1 MAKAKPFM
9 IVEMPIVKQDVD
21 YAAECV
27 TDFLYDEFET
37 EVFEMLGFNGKAF
50 REEIMTFK
58 PFLEAVKEAVSKH
71 GYEALECPY
80 DYIDYDDLYA
90 TKEWKSLFS
99 VCQQLQQVLIDIE
112 REDSVETACADAI
125 MTLKRA
131 GFKIVKA

>member
-9 IVEMPIVKQDVD
+9 IVEMPVEQRDVA

-27 TDFLYDEFET
+27 TDFLYDEFES

-50 REEIMTFK
+50 REELMTFE

-80 DYIDYDDLYA
+80 DYIDYDDVYA
-90 TKEWKSLFS
+90 TKQWKSLFA
-99 VCQQLQQVLIDIE
+99 VCQQLTQVIVDIE
-112 REDSVETACADAI
+112 RESSVETACADAI

-131 GFKIVKA
+131 GFKITRA

>member
-9 IVEMPIVKQDVD
+9 IVEMPVEQRDVA

-27 TDFLYDEFET
+27 TDFLYDEFES

-50 REEIMTFK
+50 REELMTFE

-80 DYIDYDDLYA
+80 DYVDFDDIYI
-90 TKEWKSLFS
+90 TKEWKSLFA
-99 VCQQLQQVLIDIE
+99 VCQQLTQVIVDIE

-131 GFKIVKA
+131 GFKITRA

>member
-9 IVEMPIVKQDVD
+9 IVEMPVEQRDVA

-27 TDFLYDEFET
+27 TDFLYDEFES

-50 REEIMTFK
+50 REELLTFE
-58 PFLEAVKEAVSKH
+58 PFLEEVKEAVSKH

-80 DYIDYDDLYA
+80 DYIDYHDVYA
-90 TKEWKSLFS
+90 TKEWKSLWR
-99 VCQQLQQVLIDIE
+99 VCNELQQVLVDIE
-112 REDSVETACADAI
+112 RESSVETACADAI

-131 GFKIVKA
+131 GFKITRA

>member
-9 IVEMPIVKQDVD
+9 IVEMPVEQRDVA

-27 TDFLYDEFET
+27 TDFLYDEFES
-37 EVFEMLGFNGKAF
+37 EVFDMLGFSGKAF
-50 REEIMTFK
+50 REELMTFK
-58 PFLEAVKEAVSKH
+58 PFLEVVKEAVSKH

-80 DYIDYDDLYA
+80 DYVDFDDIYS
-90 TKEWKSLFS
+90 TKEWRSLFS
-99 VCQQLQQVLIDIE
+99 VCELLQEIWNDAE

-131 GFKIVKA
+131 GFKITRA

>member
-9 IVEMPIVKQDVD
+9 IVEMPVEKYDVA

-27 TDFLYDEFET
+27 TDFLYDEFES

-50 REEIMTFK
+50 REELMTFE
-58 PFLEAVKEAVSKH
+58 PFLEAVKDAVSKH

-80 DYIDYDDLYA
+80 DFVDFDDVYSSKEFRSLY
-90 TKEWKSLFS
+90 S
-99 VCQQLQQVLIDIE
+99 VCEDLQEILVDIE
-112 REDSVETACADAI
+112 REDSVESACADAI

-131 GFKIVKA
+131 GFKITRA

>member
-1 MAKAKPFM
+1 MAKATPFM
-9 IVEMPIVKQDVD
+9 IVEMPVEQRDVE

-50 REEIMTFK
+50 REELMTFE
-58 PFLEAVKEAVSKH
+58 PFLEEVKEAVSKH
-71 GYEALECPY
+71 GYEALEYPY
-80 DYIDYDDLYA
+80 DYIDYDDVYA
-90 TKEWKSLFS
+90 TKQWKSLFA
-99 VCQQLQQVLIDIE
+99 VCQQLQQVLVDIE
-112 REDSVETACADAI
+112 RESSVETACADAI

>member
-9 IVEMPIVKQDVD
+9 IVEMPVEKRDVE

-50 REEIMTFK
+50 REELMTFE
-58 PFLEAVKEAVSKH
+58 PFLEEVKEAVSKH

-80 DYIDYDDLYA
+80 DYIDYHDVYA

-99 VCQQLQQVLIDIE
+99 VCQQLTQVIVDIE
-112 REDSVETACADAI
+112 RESSVETACADAI

>member
-1 MAKAKPFM
+1 MTKAKPFM
-9 IVEMPIVKQDVD
+9 IVEMPVEKYDVA

-50 REEIMTFK
+50 REELLTFE
-58 PFLEAVKEAVSKH
+58 PFLEAVKDAVSKH

-80 DYIDYDDLYA
+80 DFIDFDDIYI
-90 TKEWKSLFS
+90 TKQWKSLFS
-99 VCQQLQQVLIDIE
+99 VCELLQEIWNDVE
-112 REDSVETACADAI
+112 HEDSVETACADAI

>member
-9 IVEMPIVKQDVD
+9 IVEMPVEQRDVA

-27 TDFLYDEFET
+27 TDYLYDEFES

-50 REEIMTFK
+50 REELLTFE
-58 PFLEAVKEAVSKH
+58 PFLEAVKDAVSRH

-80 DYIDYDDLYA
+80 DYVDFDDVYI
-90 TKEWKSLFS
+90 TKEWKSLFA
-99 VCQQLQQVLIDIE
+99 VCQQLTQVIVDIE

-131 GFKIVKA
+131 GFKITRA

>member
-9 IVEMPIVKQDVD
+9 IVEIPVEKYDVA

-27 TDFLYDEFET
+27 TDFLYDEFES

-50 REEIMTFK
+50 REEIMTFA
-58 PFLEAVKEAVSKH
+58 PFLECVKEAVSKH

-80 DYIDYDDLYA
+80 DYIDYDDVYA

-99 VCQQLQQVLIDIE
+99 VCQQLQEVLVDIE
-112 REDSVETACADAI
+112 REDSVESACADAI

-131 GFKIVKA
+131 GFKITRA

>member
-9 IVEMPIVKQDVD
+9 IVEMPIIKQDVD

-27 TDFLYDEFET
+27 TDFLYDEFES
-37 EVFEMLGFNGKAF
+37 EVFEMLGFSGKAF
-50 REEIMTFK
+50 REEIMTFA
-58 PFLEAVKEAVSKH
+58 PFLEVVKEAVSKH

-80 DYIDYDDLYA
+80 DYIDYDDVYA

-99 VCQQLQQVLIDIE
+99 VCQQLQQVLVDIE
-112 REDSVETACADAI
+112 RESSVETACADAI

-131 GFKIVKA
+131 GFQIVKA

>member
-9 IVEMPIVKQDVD
+9 IVEMPVEQRDVA

-27 TDFLYDEFET
+27 TDFLYDEFES

-50 REEIMTFK
+50 REELMTFA
-58 PFLEAVKEAVSKH
+58 PFLEVVKEAVSKH

-80 DYIDYDDLYA
+80 DYVDFDDIYI
-90 TKEWKSLFS
+90 TKEWKSLFA
-99 VCQQLQQVLIDIE
+99 VCQQLTQVIVDIE

-131 GFKIVKA
+131 GFKITRA

>member
-9 IVEMPIVKQDVD
+9 IVEMPVEKYDVA

-27 TDFLYDEFET
+27 TDFLYDEFES

-50 REEIMTFK
+50 REELMTFE
-58 PFLEAVKEAVSKH
+58 PFLECVKEGVSKH

-80 DYIDYDDLYA
+80 DFIDFDDVYSTKQWRSLYN
-90 TKEWKSLFS
+90 
-99 VCQQLQQVLIDIE
+99 VCEELQAIIAD
-112 REDSVETACADAI
+112 VETYDGRNEACEEAI

-131 GFKIVKA
+131 GFKITRA

>member
-9 IVEMPIVKQDVD
+9 IVEMPVEKYDVA

-50 REEIMTFK
+50 REELMTFE
-58 PFLEAVKEAVSKH
+58 PFLEVVKEAVSKH

-80 DYIDYDDLYA
+80 DYIDFDDIYS

-99 VCQQLQQVLIDIE
+99 VCQELTQVIVDIE

-131 GFKIVKA
+131 GFKITRA

>member
-9 IVEMPIVKQDVD
+9 IVEMPVEQRDVA

-27 TDFLYDEFET
+27 TDFLYDEFES

-50 REEIMTFK
+50 REELMTFA
-58 PFLEAVKEAVSKH
+58 PFLEVVKEAVSKH

-80 DYIDYDDLYA
+80 DYVDFDDVYSS
-90 TKEWKSLFS
+90 KEFRSLFS
-99 VCQQLQQVLIDIE
+99 VCEDLQEILVDIE

-131 GFKIVKA
+131 GFKITRA

>member
-9 IVEMPIVKQDVD
+9 IVEMPVEQRDVA

-27 TDFLYDEFET
+27 TDFLYDEFEL
-37 EVFEMLGFNGKAF
+37 EVFEMLGFSGKLF
-50 REEIMTFK
+50 RQELMTFE
-58 PFLEAVKEAVSKH
+58 PFLEAVKDAVSRN

-80 DYIDYDDLYA
+80 DYVDFDDVYI
-90 TKEWKSLFS
+90 TKEWRSLFS
-99 VCQQLQQVLIDIE
+99 VCELLQEIWNDVE
-112 REDSVETACADAI
+112 HEDSVETACADAI

>member
-1 MAKAKPFM
+1 MAKKPFM
-9 IVEMPIVKQDVD
+9 IVEMPVEQRDVA

-37 EVFEMLGFNGKAF
+37 EVFEMLGFNGKLF
-50 REEIMTFK
+50 RQELMTFE
-58 PFLEAVKEAVSKH
+58 PFLEAVKDAVSKH

-80 DYIDYDDLYA
+80 DYVDFDDVYSSKEFRSLY
-90 TKEWKSLFS
+90 S
-99 VCQQLQQVLIDIE
+99 VCEDLQEILVDIE

>member
-9 IVEMPIVKQDVD
+9 IVEMPVEKYDVA

-50 REEIMTFK
+50 REELMTFE
-58 PFLEAVKEAVSKH
+58 PFLEAVKDAVSKH

-80 DYIDYDDLYA
+80 DYVYFDGVYSSKEFRSLY
-90 TKEWKSLFS
+90 S
-99 VCQQLQQVLIDIE
+99 VCEDLQEILVDIE

-131 GFKIVKA
+131 GFKITRA

>member
-1 MAKAKPFM
+1 MAKATPFM
-9 IVEMPIVKQDVD
+9 IVEMPVEQRDVE
-21 YAAECV
+21 YAAECI
-27 TDFLYDEFET
+27 TDNLYDEFDS

-50 REEIMTFK
+50 REELMTFE
-58 PFLEAVKEAVSKH
+58 PFLEEVKEAVSKH

>member
-9 IVEMPIVKQDVD
+9 IVEMPVEKSDVA

-37 EVFEMLGFNGKAF
+37 EVFEMLGFNGKLF
-50 REEIMTFK
+50 REELMTFE
-58 PFLEAVKEAVSKH
+58 PFLEEVKEAVSKH

-80 DYIDYDDLYA
+80 DYIDYDDLYR
-90 TKEWKSLFS
+90 TKEWKSLWR
-99 VCQQLQQVLIDIE
+99 VCNELQQVLVDIE
-112 REDSVETACADAI
+112 RESSVETACADAI

-131 GFKIVKA
+131 GFKITRA

>member
-9 IVEMPIVKQDVD
+9 IVEMPVEKYDVA

-27 TDFLYDEFET
+27 TDFLYDEFES

-50 REEIMTFK
+50 REELLTFE
-58 PFLEAVKEAVSKH
+58 PFLEAVKDAVSKH

-80 DYIDYDDLYA
+80 DYVDFDDLYI
-90 TKEWKSLFS
+90 TKEWKSLWR
-99 VCQQLQQVLIDIE
+99 VCNELQQVLVDIE

-131 GFKIVKA
+131 GFKITRA

>member
-9 IVEMPIVKQDVD
+9 IVEMPVEQRDVA

-27 TDFLYDEFET
+27 TDYLYDEFES

-50 REEIMTFK
+50 REELMTFE
-58 PFLEAVKEAVSKH
+58 PFLEAVKDAVSKH

-80 DYIDYDDLYA
+80 DYVDFDDIYI

-99 VCQQLQQVLIDIE
+99 VCQQLTQVIVDIE

>member
-9 IVEMPIVKQDVD
+9 IVEMPVEKYDVA

-27 TDFLYDEFET
+27 TDYLYDEFES

-50 REEIMTFK
+50 REELLTFE
-58 PFLEAVKEAVSKH
+58 PFLEAVKDAVSKH

-80 DYIDYDDLYA
+80 DFIDYDDIYI
-90 TKEWKSLFS
+90 TKEWKSLYS
-99 VCQQLQQVLIDIE
+99 VCELLQEILVDIE

-131 GFKIVKA
+131 GFKITRA

>member
-9 IVEMPIVKQDVD
+9 IVEMPIDKRDVA

-27 TDFLYDEFET
+27 TDFLYDEFEI
-37 EVFEMLGFNGKAF
+37 EVFEMLYFNGKEF
-50 REEIMTFK
+50 REELMTFE
-58 PFLEAVKEAVSKH
+58 PFLEVVKEAVSKH

-80 DYIDYDDLYA
+80 DFIDFDDLYS
-90 TKEWKSLFS
+90 TKQWKSLYS
-99 VCQQLQQVLIDIE
+99 VCEELQAIIAD
-112 REDSVETACADAI
+112 VETYEGRNEDCEAAI

>member
-9 IVEMPIVKQDVD
+9 IVEMPVEKYDVA

-27 TDFLYDEFET
+27 TDFLYDEFES
-37 EVFEMLGFNGKAF
+37 EVFEMLGFSGKLF
-50 REEIMTFK
+50 REELMTFA
-58 PFLEAVKEAVSKH
+58 PFLEEVKEAVSKH

-80 DYIDYDDLYA
+80 DYIDYDDVYA
-90 TKEWKSLFS
+90 TKEWKSLWR
-99 VCQQLQQVLIDIE
+99 VCNELQQVLVDIE

-131 GFKIVKA
+131 GFKITRA

>member
-9 IVEMPIVKQDVD
+9 IVEMPVEQRDVA

-37 EVFEMLGFNGKAF
+37 EVFEMLGFSGKLF
-50 REEIMTFK
+50 RQELMTFE
-58 PFLEAVKEAVSKH
+58 PFLEAVKDAVSKH

-80 DYIDYDDLYA
+80 DYVDFDDVYI
-90 TKEWKSLFS
+90 TKEFRSLYS
-99 VCQQLQQVLIDIE
+99 VCEDLQEILVDIE
-112 REDSVETACADAI
+112 RESSVETACADAI

-131 GFKIVKA
+131 GFKITRA

>member
-9 IVEMPIVKQDVD
+9 VVEMPVDKSDVA

-50 REEIMTFK
+50 REELLTFE
-58 PFLEAVKEAVSKH
+58 PFLEAVKDAVSRH

-80 DYIDYDDLYA
+80 DYIDYDDLYR

-99 VCQQLQQVLIDIE
+99 VCEQLTQVIVDIE
-112 REDSVETACADAI
+112 RESSVETACADAI

>member
-1 MAKAKPFM
+1 MAKATPFM
-9 IVEMPIVKQDVD
+9 IVEMPVEKYDVA

-50 REEIMTFK
+50 REELLTFE
-58 PFLEAVKEAVSKH
+58 PFLEEVKEAVSKH

-80 DYIDYDDLYA
+80 DYIDYDDVYA
-90 TKEWKSLFS
+90 TKEWKSLWR
-99 VCQQLQQVLIDIE
+99 VCNELQQVLVDIE
-112 REDSVETACADAI
+112 RESSVESACADAI

-131 GFKIVKA
+131 GFKITRA

>member
-9 IVEMPIVKQDVD
+9 IVEMPVEKSDVA

-50 REEIMTFK
+50 REELLTFE
-58 PFLEAVKEAVSKH
+58 PFLEEVKEAVSKH
-71 GYEALECPY
+71 GYEALHCPY
-80 DYIDYDDLYA
+80 DYIDYGDLYA
-90 TKEWKSLFS
+90 TKQWKSLWR
-99 VCQQLQQVLIDIE
+99 VCNELQQVIEDIE
-112 REDSVETACADAI
+112 CEDSVETACADAI
-125 MTLKRA
+125 MTLKKA

>member
-1 MAKAKPFM
+1 MAKKPFM
-9 IVEMPIVKQDVD
+9 IVEMPVEKYDVA

-50 REEIMTFK
+50 RQELMTFE
-58 PFLEAVKEAVSKH
+58 PFLECVKEAVSKH

-80 DYIDYDDLYA
+80 DYVDFDDVYSSKEFRSLY
-90 TKEWKSLFS
+90 S
-99 VCQQLQQVLIDIE
+99 VCEDLQEILVDIE

>member
-9 IVEMPIVKQDVD
+9 IVEMPVEQRDVA

-27 TDFLYDEFET
+27 TDFLYDEFES

-50 REEIMTFK
+50 RQELMTFE
-58 PFLEAVKEAVSKH
+58 PFLECVKEAVSKH

-80 DYIDYDDLYA
+80 DYVDFDDVYSS
-90 TKEWKSLFS
+90 KEFRSLFS
-99 VCQQLQQVLIDIE
+99 VCEDLQEILVDIE

>member
-9 IVEMPIVKQDVD
+9 VVEMSVEQRDVE

-27 TDFLYDEFET
+27 TDFLYDEFES
-37 EVFEMLGFNGKAF
+37 EVFEMLGFSGKLF
-50 REEIMTFK
+50 RQELMTFE
-58 PFLEAVKEAVSKH
+58 PFLEAVKDAVSKH

-80 DYIDYDDLYA
+80 DYVYFDGVYSSKEFQSLY
-90 TKEWKSLFS
+90 S
-99 VCQQLQQVLIDIE
+99 VCEDLQEILVDIE